1 MSLSRSLKG
10 SIALVT
16 GAGSGMGR
24 ATAEIF
30 GAEGA
35 HVAVTDFNAGTAEA
49 TAEAIRQA
57 GGSAQAWALDV
68 SEADQVRAVMDAV
81 AAGSAVWTS

>member
-1 MSLSRSLKG
+1 MSTPPSLSRSLQG
-10 SIALVT
+10 SIAHVT

-35 HVAVTDFNAGTAEA
+35 HVAVTD
-49 TAEAIRQA
+49 
-57 GGSAQAWALDV
+57 
-68 SEADQVRAVMDAV
+68 
-81 AAGSAVWTS
+81 